1 MRRKRSGIT
10 ANLIA
15 QSWALNAAYQIAEV
29 LAWQGEIDLSY
40 DWLAHADDGHDPGL
54 NYLKYDP
61 MLKILR
67 PDPRYAALL
76 RKMKLPLD

>member
-29 LAWQGEIDLSY
+29 LAWQGEIDRAY
-40 DWLAHADDGHDPGL
+40 DWLGHAYDGHDPGL

-61 MLKILR
+61 MLKNLR